1 MKSLEMGI
9 LVSVWNDILERF
21 NIVSKKLQNVHIDL
35 TIVITLYK
43 SLINYIMDLRNS
55 FSHYEKLGIEK
66 TGIIEYKVSRIKK
79 RKMPF
84 DESSQGDTTFVSKKS
99 FEINTFFIIIDSLLT
114 ELRKRI
120 NSYEKI
126 NTSFGFL
133 FNITELSVL
142 EVRQKAGE
150 LQKQY
155 PQDLD
160 TSFMNECIHFRG
172 YLKGLPESV
181 STKSVLYLCQIMKD
195 NSLLDIYPYVNI
207 ALRMFLCVPA
217 SNTSAERS
225 FSTLK
230 RVKSYLRS
238 SMNDNRLNSLAIL
251 NIESQLTTSLNYDE
265 IIEDFARSKAR
276 RKLLI

>member
-1 MKSLEMGI
+1 VLDQCLSKPDNVTVKRLSDTRWAARYEACLSLSRNWNDILKALNIFINNPTENSKTKCECNGLLKKMKSLEMGI

-66 TGIIEYKVSRIKK
+66 TGIIQYKVSRIKK

-84 DESSQGDTTFVSKKS
+84 DESSQGDTIFVSKKS

-160 TSFMNECIHFRG
+160 TSFMNECIH
-172 YLKGLPESV
+172 
-181 STKSVLYLCQIMKD
+181 
-195 NSLLDIYPYVNI
+195 
-207 ALRMFLCVPA
+207 
-217 SNTSAERS
+217 
-225 FSTLK
+225 
-230 RVKSYLRS
+230 
-238 SMNDNRLNSLAIL
+238 LA
-251 NIESQLTTSLNYDE
+251 NKV
-265 IIEDFARSKAR
+265 R
-276 RKLLI
+276 